1 VIHPSVSA
9 VAYCLFLLE
18 YSILAF
24 HSVKLSGVDGTVIQ
38 RGIEI
43 TREARGTTRKGG
55 TDASFPK
62 APVWL
67 GSTHKQFWTAFSTLS
82 SVVSMILFTRHKARY
97 HGFAGIIRMTNSYQ
111 GLKMTKA
118 YDANQRR
125 LGGGSQLCRDQT
137 RFCWEHRSTG
147 LFSVRS
153 RTLSIYQPFI
163 PRFITLTSSA
173 RILLRLDGILSR
185 YIGLT
190 HAIDCCRQDQFTF
203 GCTGRLVRSAHQ
215 SSGSRIQRHRKTLEP
230 QPSVLGCRL
239 SRRRR
244 TSRG

>member
-1 VIHPSVSA
+1 MISNRLHYRPVFPGSGEIIFSVIHPSVTA

-24 HSVKLSGVDGTVIQ
+24 HSVKLSRVDGTVIQ

-97 HGFAGIIRMTNSYQ
+97 HGFAGIMRMTNSYQ

-147 LFSVRS
+147 LF
-153 RTLSIYQPFI
+153 Y
-163 PRFITLTSSA
+163 
-173 RILLRLDGILSR
+173 GN
-185 YIGLT
+185 
-190 HAIDCCRQDQFTF
+190 
-203 GCTGRLVRSAHQ
+203 
-215 SSGSRIQRHRKTLEP
+215 
-230 QPSVLGCRL
+230 PSVPALCQSINLLYRVL
-239 SRRRR
+239 
-244 TSRG
+244 